1 MRHILF
7 FLLGVLLLSCKQDFS
22 IEPSSY
28 LSPEEQTDFK
38 YAIARYVHRLP
49 KKATF
54 ETKFNE
60 EFDEEY
66 RKRAE
71 NTDLL
76 FYHQDKKTGETYF
89 AVAKIAPSIA
99 LKKVVTAGKLRM
111 GSDGV
116 LHDYEE
122 AFRTWKM
129 EEAEGKEVS
138 EMLFLKYIKKED
150 LSPYY
155 TRNANGKFYIEFPDE
170 NVSYDKSKRTW
181 VSKLTDPLEGYYDLK
196 QLQGQP

>member
-1 MRHILF
+1 MRQFLFLF
-7 FLLGVLLLSCKQDFS
+7 FGVLLLSCKHDIT
-22 IEPSSY
+22 IEPASY
-28 LSPEEQTDFK
+28 LGPKEQYDFK
-38 YAIARYVHRLP
+38 YLIARYVDRLP

-66 RKRAE
+66 KKRAE
-71 NTDLL
+71 NADLL
-76 FYHQDKKTGETYF
+76 FYYHDKKTEETYF
-89 AVAKIAPSIA
+89 AIAKIAPSIT
-99 LKKVVTAGKLRM
+99 LKKVVTVGKLKM
-111 GSDGV
+111 DANGA

-129 EEAEGKEVS
+129 EEAELKEVS
-138 EMLFLKYIKKED
+138 EMLFLKYLKKED

-170 NVSYDKSKRTW
+170 NVSYDKTRRTW
-181 VSKLTDPLEGYYDLK
+181 VSKLADPLENYYNLK
-196 QLQGQP
+196 QFPDQP